1 MNFCHY
7 HLPTIHHIIA
17 TTITITTITTITI
30 CLLTF
35 ASNILEAFFRL

>member
-1 MNFCHY
+1 MNFCYY

-17 TTITITTITTITI
+17 TTITTIAI
-30 CLLTF
+30 CLLTL